1 MAEKKTES
9 KKEMPG
15 KTAVQKKAQKRK
27 KVPLKKKP
35 KKKFTVPNSTG
46 KRRMKSVKP
55 RWRKQTGI
63 DNKKRIRKAFMGK
76 SPRIGNKNAESV
88 RGLHPLGLPELLVN
102 NVKELEGAEN
112 VLVRVASKVGK
123 RKKAEIVAMAKEMN
137 LRILNERVK
146 K

>member
-1 MAEKKTES
+1 MAEKKPES
-9 KKEMPG
+9 KKEAP
-15 KTAVQKKAQKRK
+15 KKPAAQEKGQKRK

-55 RWRKQTGI
+55 RWRRQTGI

-76 SPRIGNKNAESV
+76 SPRIGNKNAAEV
-88 RGLHPLGLPELLVN
+88 RGMHPLGLPELLVN
-102 NVKELEGAEN
+102 NAKELEGAEN
-112 VLVRVASKVGK
+112 VLVRIASKVGK
-123 RKKAEIVAMAKEMN
+123 RKRAEIVSKAKEMN
-137 LRILNERVK
+137 LRVLNEGVK